1 MQYHVLKFLNIV
13 LWICSNTKTLEGFHS
28 EFQMIVTVY
37 EAADFPMA
45 ATTTIIPP
53 LHALVNKVFGHPG
66 LSVLAQRNVE
76 TTEQGQRHEVAAEA
90 FASRPT
96 RTRPLTNL
104 SQNPAIDA
112 TVNGLNGMKVDVYTI
127 VAAKPRAGHESR
139 NLEKPKS
146 KLLRAAQTRAFGTLG
161 VIGPSVQLAAVE
173 ESKHDRP
180 AAMDL
185 NAGTA
190 LTTRKRV
197 FTIKGRINELAT
209 TIIVFATKNAI
220 ATATE
225 HLPKNCSMP
234 KLVVNARVTRDGKHH
249 QTFLASKLSATS
261 LHSVT
266 PVVTT
271 SQWNHN
277 VLTLQTMLTMTSPA
291 KAQIRQMI
299 LAAKSATG
307 MMI

>member
-13 LWICSNTKTLEGFHS
+13 SWICGSTKTFQGSHSGFQINVKVH
-28 EFQMIVTVY
+28 

-53 LHALVNKVFGHPG
+53 LNALANKVFGQPG
-66 LSVLAQRNVE
+66 LSVLAQPNAE
-76 TTEQGQRHEVAAEA
+76 TMEPARKHEVAAEA

-104 SQNPAIDA
+104 SQNPAIDV

-127 VAAKPRAGHESR
+127 VAAKPRVGHESR

-146 KLLRAAQTRAFGTLG
+146 KLLRAAQPRAFGMLG
-161 VIGPSVQLAAVE
+161 VNGPSVQPAAVE

-180 AAMDL
+180 PAMDL

-190 LTTRKRV
+190 LTTRETV

-209 TIIVFATKNAI
+209 TIIVFATKIAI

-225 HLPKNCSMP
+225 RLPKNCSMP
-234 KLVVNARVTRDGKHH
+234 KLVVTARVTRDGKHH
-249 QTFLASKLSATS
+249 QTFLASKLSATC

-277 VLTLQTMLTMTSPA
+277 VLTLQTMMTMGFPA